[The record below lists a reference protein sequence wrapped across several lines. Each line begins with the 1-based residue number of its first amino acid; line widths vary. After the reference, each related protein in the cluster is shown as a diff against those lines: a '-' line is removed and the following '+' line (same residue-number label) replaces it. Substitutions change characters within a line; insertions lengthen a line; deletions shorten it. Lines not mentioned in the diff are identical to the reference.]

1 MGAGL
6 GGLNACLTIWNSANA
21 DNPLGSQ
28 WLWMGPD
35 LFFDQLQKVPGSL
48 CHRRIS
54 RYTTIL
60 RIKISPSS
68 QRFGHGQCQESY
80 LLGLILGL
88 IYKLPCKVYLDSCP
102 FSFLARPPE
111 RLWDYHNA
119 WSKRFCCSCCVSACK
134 QTRTYIFQFV
144 GADVDNKKQKF
155 HISEWGQTQCTRIV
169 KLRFLSSYKNKKY
182 VTQ

>member
-1 MGAGL
+1 ML
-6 GGLNACLTIWNSANA
+6 I
-21 DNPLGSQ
+21 NPLGSQ

-54 RYTTIL
+54 RYITIL

-80 LLGLILGL
+80 LLGLILRL

-155 HISEWGQTQCTRIV
+155 HISEWGQAQCTRIV